1 MRSAKDCKRALRDQ
15 HVTRTDVLE
24 KVKGLAML
32 PDDVHVTVDIAAEY
46 YGVQKQTIKNLIFD
60 HMAEMVFDGM
70 QVLRGADLKEFK
82 ARFLEETNLENKY
95 KFAPSLTLL
104 PRQAVLR
111 IGMLFRDSEV
121 ARRGLPLGN
130 LTATEASIR
139 FER

>member
-1 MRSAKDCKRALRDQ
+1 
-15 HVTRTDVLE
+15 
-24 KVKGLAML
+24 ML